1 MSQVKG
7 GQLDLSGINI
17 SKLATTRK
25 PRPNVKQRF
34 TIAGPEIV
42 QEAKSCA
49 FSKILFFVLSL
60 CASLLLIFG
69 FANSSSSSS
78 TYAEN
83 NSFKHHLTTNLR
95 KIIRMKCVHDS
106 TSHCTT
112 GYEGGE
118 YVVNIKTCVVFDFNG
133 IPFTDVFMDR
143 QNNWHVPPSTD
154 MTLVVNRACKD
165 ITATYY
171 TEVKYLKHY
180 AIKNSVG
187 KWIKKIVWIPTKHCY
202 TEFNLNIGKQSILQ
216 GTPANMITQKKF
228 NNVVAFEYEVTGK
241 VEGGISVSGKGCD
254 VPIQIYSEKY

>member
-17 SKLATTRK
+17 SKFATTRK
-25 PRPNVKQRF
+25 PRPNVKQKF
-34 TIAGPEIV
+34 TISGPEV
-42 QEAKSCA
+42 VLEPKSCG
-49 FSKILFFVLSL
+49 FSKILF
-60 CASLLLIFG
+60 SLLSFCAIIFLIFG
-69 FANSSSSSS
+69 FLNSSSSSS
-78 TYAEN
+78 TYVEN
-83 NSFKHHLTTNLR
+83 KSFKHLGTNLR

-106 TSHCTT
+106 TTHCTT
-112 GYEGGE
+112 AYENGE
-118 YVVNIKTCVVFDFNG
+118 YVVHIKKCIVYDFNG
-133 IPFTDVFMDR
+133 IPFTDVFMD
-143 QNNWHVPPSTD
+143 QQKNWHVPPSAD

-165 ITATYY
+165 ITATYD
-171 TEVKYLKHY
+171 TEVKYLQNY

-187 KWIKKIVWIPTKHCY
+187 NWIRKIVWIPTKNCY

-216 GTPANMITQKKF
+216 GTPANMITQKTF

>member
-7 GQLDLSGINI
+7 GKLDLSGINI

-165 ITATYY
+165 ITATYD

>member
-17 SKLATTRK
+17 SKFATTRK
-25 PRPNVKQRF
+25 PRPNVKQKF
-34 TIAGPEIV
+34 VIAGPEVV
-42 QEAKSCA
+42 QEAKSCG
-49 FSKILFFVLSL
+49 FSKILFSVLSL
-60 CASLLLIFG
+60 CAILFLIFG
-69 FANSSSSSS
+69 FLNSSSSSS
-78 TYAEN
+78 TYVEN
-83 NSFKHHLTTNLR
+83 NSFKHLTTNLR

-106 TSHCTT
+106 TTHCTT
-112 GYEGGE
+112 AYEGGE
-118 YVVNIKTCVVFDFNG
+118 YVVNIKKCVVFDFNG

-165 ITATYY
+165 ITATYD
-171 TEVKYLKHY
+171 TEVKYLENY
-180 AIKNSVG
+180 ARKNSVG
-187 KWIKKIVWIPTKHCY
+187 NLIKKIVWIPTKNCY

-216 GTPANMITQKKF
+216 GTPANMITQKTF

>member
-78 TYAEN
+78 VLPTCQVCLLWAPHLGLDPLSRPPGFELQL
-83 NSFKHHLTTNLR
+83 NSRETLSGLFAAMGLPPLPPLKAVSDPPRVFADRFVGLPSWHAAVLLSTTHAREPNP
-95 KIIRMKCVHDS
+95 K
-106 TSHCTT
+106 TT
-112 GYEGGE
+112 
-118 YVVNIKTCVVFDFNG
+118 
-133 IPFTDVFMDR
+133 P
-143 QNNWHVPPSTD
+143 
-154 MTLVVNRACKD
+154 
-165 ITATYY
+165 
-171 TEVKYLKHY
+171 TE
-180 AIKNSVG
+180 
-187 KWIKKIVWIPTKHCY
+187 P
-202 TEFNLNIGKQSILQ
+202 
-216 GTPANMITQKKF
+216 
-228 NNVVAFEYEVTGK
+228 
-241 VEGGISVSGKGCD
+241 
-254 VPIQIYSEKY
+254 

>member
-69 FANSSSSSS
+69 FANSSSSS

-165 ITATYY
+165 ITATYD